1 MSPVLDLMAKP
12 LGKILK
18 EAGLINEG
26 QLQVGLME
34 QNIYPHLKIGEIFVL
49 HSWIKQETADFFAEE
64 FRQIIKK
71 ETFKRQIG
79 NFFNQAGLLSEK
91 DIQSIL
97 REQKK
102 TGIKFGSTA
111 VLKGLIKKQT
121 LDFYLKY
128 FAVERS
134 YQTDFQY
141 KDSDI
146 LTQKK
151 SSLQNQTNQANAA
164 KLAVKSQKLTT
175 SLYKYYDYA
184 IKHFAKARSAGN
196 KLQRLQYLNGFMK
209 AYRKIEKLEMRNDPY
224 MRKLPPNDH
233 DKLDRMYVL
242 VLAQLQQSKIET
254 DFTNS

>member
-12 LGKILK
+12 LGKILT

-97 REQKK
+97 SEQKK

-128 FAVERS
+128 FTLES
-134 YQTDFQY
+134 STQTDLQY
-141 KDSDI
+141 KDLDI

-151 SSLQNQTNQANAA
+151 TYLQNQNNQANSA
-164 KLAVKSQKLTT
+164 KLAAKSQELTT

-184 IKHFAKARSAGN
+184 IKYFAKARSASN
-196 KLQRLQYLNGFMK
+196 QLEKLKYLNGFLK
-209 AYRKIEKLEMRNDPY
+209 AYRKIEKIQMRNDPY
-224 MRKLPPNDH
+224 MRKLPPNNQDR
-233 DKLDRMYVL
+233 LDRIYVL
-242 VLAQLQQSKIET
+242 VLAQLQQ
-254 DFTNS
+254 N